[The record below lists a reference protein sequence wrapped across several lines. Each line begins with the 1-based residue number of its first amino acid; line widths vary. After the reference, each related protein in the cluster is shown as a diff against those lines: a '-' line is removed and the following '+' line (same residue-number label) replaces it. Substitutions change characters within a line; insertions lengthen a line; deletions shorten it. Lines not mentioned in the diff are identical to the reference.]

1 MNTRIE
7 TTHAPTRL
15 LGELPAR
22 WAQAIITSPTRAD
35 IDRAPAALFAQLS
48 RVLRGDGTLWLLCSE
63 QEIPRELAQHGWLL
77 RPVVW
82 GNPRQAAPACLH
94 LFVKQEHYHYNSQV
108 AEAFR
113 APHTGALTA
122 RTAGQHC
129 CCVTRSLQ
137 RRELLRRC
145 VLASSARTAC
155 GACGAPYT
163 RTDRGPQ
170 PSCRHNDP
178 RSRCLILDPFY
189 RPASG
194 AHEITQRHGRA
205 FLGITQGEQG

>member
-22 WAQAIITSPTRAD
+22 WAQAIITSPTHPD
-35 IDRAPAALFAQLS
+35 IERAPAALFRQLS
-48 RVLRGDGTLWLLCSE
+48 RVLRDDGTLWLLCGE

-77 RPVVW
+77 RPVLW
-82 GNPRQAAPACLH
+82 GHPRRAAPGRLH
-94 LFVKQEHYHYNSQV
+94 LFVKQEHYHYNSQA

-113 APHTGALTA
+113 APRSGTLAI
-122 RTAGQHC
+122 RAGGQG
-129 CCVTRSLQ
+129 SQQ

-155 GACGAPYT
+155 GACGAPYR
-163 RTDRGPQ
+163 RTGRGMQ
-170 PSCRHNDP
+170 PSCWHNDP

-189 RPASG
+189 RPATG
-194 AHEITQRHGRA
+194 THAITARYGRA
-205 FLGITQGEQG
+205 FLGITHGEQG